1 MIRSMTGFGK
11 STEKYDQGKIE
22 VEIKALNHKT
32 LGITCNPFND
42 VFLIEKQL
50 QEVFEKKIFRGKIF
64 VKITNEEKNGAKS
77 VQRIKVNEKI
87 TAEYLRKI
95 KSVQKKLKIKGN
107 IEIRDLINYPGVIEF
122 VSARKKEDIWPYTK
136 KALIRA
142 VDKLVAYRVS
152 EGKKIAKDFRERMK
166 NIESNIKEIKKSGK
180 KSVEE
185 HRKKL
190 IKSTKEIMNAAEFDK
205 LRLET
210 EVALFARNCDIA
222 EEITRLSGHIETYK
236 SAIKDVSS
244 EVGKKLDFIA
254 QEMQREANTIGA
266 KSSDFKISRAVIEV
280 KSQIEKMREQIRN
293 IE

>member
-1 MIRSMTGFGK
+1 M
-11 STEKYDQGKIE
+11 
-22 VEIKALNHKT
+22 
-32 LGITCNPFND
+32 
-42 VFLIEKQL
+42 
-50 QEVFEKKIFRGKIF
+50 
-64 VKITNEEKNGAKS
+64 
-77 VQRIKVNEKI
+77 NEKI

-210 EVALFARNCDIA
+210 EVALFARNCDMA